1 MKVDLTLL
9 KNVLTPL
16 VKSVLIPVTNGS
28 IQKNIQW
35 IKDTLIIWNK
45 KLDDIMKIV
54 KSLDE
59 SVLLIKG
66 VRETIANEAKW
77 QKGGF
82 MSNKSLWIQIN
93 RNSFDCVVCG

>member
-16 VKSVLIPVTNGS
+16 VNSVLIPVTNGS

-35 IKDTLIIWNK
+35 IKDTLIISNK

-66 VRETIANEAKW
+66 ARETIENEAKW

-82 MSNKSLWIQIN
+82 LNIFL
-93 RNSFDCVVCG
+93 DTLCVIR